1 MDTWNPQRVPNLSL
15 IAMILGQVHMRIVLD
30 SFVECCRSC
39 PKTQRGGYVLELGG
53 TLRVVHPDFQE
64 RLAELQA
71 KSRFAETTGIA
82 DLFTPTLRII

>member
-1 MDTWNPQRVPNLSL
+1 
-15 IAMILGQVHMRIVLD
+15 MRIVPD

-39 PKTQRGGYVLELGG
+39 PKTQAGGYVLELGG

-71 KSRFAETTGIA
+71 KSHFAETTGIV
-82 DLFTPTLRII
+82 DFFTPALRIFED